1 MMAERP
7 VAIAR
12 QPGDAM
18 DAQRRVGDM
27 ADPILAFHGIVKRY
41 GALQALAGVTFQVN
55 RGEVV
60 CLIGPSGSG
69 KSTLLRCAN
78 ALEGIDEGRVVF
90 DGIGVQ
96 DKATDVR
103 KLRRRMGMVFQNF
116 ELFPHLTVLSNVAVG
131 PVTVLGM
138 RREAAEAR
146 AMDLLRK
153 VGLLEKAAQ
162 HPAALSGGQQQRVAI
177 ARALAM
183 QPDVM
188 LFDEPTSALDPE
200 TIGEVLSVMKRLADE
215 GMTMVVVTHEM
226 DFAKRVANWVVVFDH
241 GRVVE
246 QGPPRQIFEQPTV
259 SRTRDFLSHL
269 GWHGES
275 LAAEAPLVESRTP
288 EDQA

>member
-1 MMAERP
+1 MTATLAMPPAG
-7 VAIAR
+7 AAR
-12 QPGDAM
+12 IGA
-18 DAQRRVGDM
+18 GTT
-27 ADPILAFHGIVKRY
+27 PILAFENVVKRY
-41 GALQALAGVTFQVN
+41 GALEALAGASFSVN

-78 ALEGIDEGRVVF
+78 ALEASDGGRILF
-90 DGIGVQ
+90 DGMNIG
-96 DKATDVR
+96 DAAADVR
-103 KLRRRMGMVFQNF
+103 TLRRRMGMVFQNF
-116 ELFPHLTVLSNVAVG
+116 ELFPHLTVLRNVTIG
-131 PVTVLGM
+131 PTTVLGLA
-138 RREAAEAR
+138 REAADER
-146 AMDLLRK
+146 AMALLRK
-153 VGLLEKAAQ
+153 VGLAEKRDQ

-226 DFAKRVANWVVVFDH
+226 DFAKRVGNWIVVFDH
-241 GRVVE
+241 GRVIE
-246 QGPPRQIFEQPTV
+246 QGPPKQIFEQATV
-259 SRTRDFLSHL
+259 PRTRDFLSHL

-275 LAAEAPLVESRTP
+275 IADPTS
-288 EDQA
+288 DQR